1 MTAKRVNPMRK
12 SINTI
17 LGLLMITMTL
27 SAHSQ
32 THVTHEP
39 FGKLADGTAVDLYT
53 LKSPP

>member
-1 MTAKRVNPMRK
+1 
-12 SINTI
+12 
-17 LGLLMITMTL
+17 MITMTL